1 VFYED
6 ENAFNKEYMDLL
18 PEITEET
25 RNMLV
30 SFSHND
36 CQENNIMVKWDD
48 NETCGNLRDIVL
60 IDFENSKLNYR
71 GIDLAGYIIEST
83 IDY

>member
-1 VFYED
+1 
-6 ENAFNKEYMDLL
+6 
-18 PEITEET
+18 
-25 RNMLV
+25 MLV

-48 NETCGNLRDIVL
+48 NETCKYLRDVVL

-71 GIDLAGYIIEST
+71 GVDLASYIIEST